1 MSIFIRACPQVFAMN
16 GSVAALLVSLLPESV
31 SRNVDAAH
39 NASSAPVEGDGGGA
53 RDISGNGGEG
63 LLPPPPP
70 PPCFNSHPH
79 LTLWIA
85 QKGFA
90 YLANA
95 LLARLVSPE
104 VGFRDLGACLGFRVS
119 GLADETHIS
128 RTTMLHVSLEVWF
141 RV

>member
-1 MSIFIRACPQVFAMN
+1 MN

-39 NASSAPVEGDGGGA
+39 NSSSAPLEGDGGGA
-53 RDISGNGGEG
+53 RDRGSDGGEG
-63 LLPPPPP
+63 QL
-70 PPCFNSHPH
+70 PCFNSHPH
-79 LTLWIA
+79 VTLWIA